1 MKLKINIPTS
11 LDDITLKQYKHYFK
25 IQENNNDERFL
36 QAKMI
41 EVFCKVDL
49 KDVMKMRYNDTQEV
63 ISILD
68 NLFQSKPKLVRKFKL
83 GKIKYGFHP
92 SLDELSLGEYID
104 LDTYISDW
112 NSIEKAMNVLYRPIT
127 ATFQDKYSIE
137 EYKVNT
143 TNRLLDMPMSAVT
156 SSLFFLLSLGIDL
169 SKTMTNY
176 LDKGQKQVLTD
187 YLNLE
192 QNGVG
197 INHFMGSLEGI
208 LQNLNISQN

>member
-11 LDDITLKQYKHYFK
+11 LDDITLRQYKHYFK
-25 IQENNNDERFL
+25 IQENNKEERFL

-41 EVFCKVDL
+41 EVFCNVKL
-49 KDVMKMRYNDTQEV
+49 KDVMQMRYNDTQEV

-68 NLFQSKPKLVRKFKL
+68 KLFQSKPKLVKKFKL
-83 GKIKYGFHP
+83 GKINYGFHP

-104 LDTYISDW
+104 LDTYVSDW
-112 NSIEKAMNVLYRPIT
+112 SNIEKAMNVLYRPIT
-127 ATFQDKYSIE
+127 ARFQDKYAIE
-137 EYKVNT
+137 DYKVT
-143 TNRLLDMPMSAVT
+143 TSDSLLDMPMSAVT
-156 SSLFFLLSLGIDL
+156 SSIFFLWSLGIDL
-169 SKTMTNY
+169 SKTMMNY

-197 INHFMGSLEGI
+197 INHFMGSLEEI
-208 LQNLNISQN
+208 LQSLNISQN